1 MRALYSYHLGRGNIP
16 LVFGKFCY
24 KPGFLPMPLWKVT
37 MDTGFELAQKLS
49 VSGGYKWF
57 SDCLESFGV
66 KGQSLE
72 TLTKV
77 RPLPWAPSLVVFHL
91 GWALKLSF
99 RASLVAQRL
108 KHLLAMQET
117 WVQSLGWEDPLEKEM
132 ATHSSILVW
141 RIPWTEEPGGLQST
155 GSQSVGHD

>member
-99 RASLVAQRL
+99 RASLVAQL
-108 KHLLAMQET
+108 VKKSACNAVDP
-117 WVQSLGWEDPLEKEM
+117 VQFLSQADSLEK
-132 ATHSSILVW
+132 
-141 RIPWTEEPGGLQST
+141 
-155 GSQSVGHD
+155 

>member
-1 MRALYSYHLGRGNIP
+1 
-16 LVFGKFCY
+16 
-24 KPGFLPMPLWKVT
+24 

-117 WVQSLGWEDPLEKEM
+117 WV
-132 ATHSSILVW
+132 
-141 RIPWTEEPGGLQST
+141 
-155 GSQSVGHD
+155 